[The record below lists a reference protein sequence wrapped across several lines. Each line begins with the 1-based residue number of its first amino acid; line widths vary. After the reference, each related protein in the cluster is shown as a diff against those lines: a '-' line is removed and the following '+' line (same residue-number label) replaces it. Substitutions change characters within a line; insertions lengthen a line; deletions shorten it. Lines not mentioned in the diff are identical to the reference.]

1 MAFSA
6 TLTMVL
12 KVTRSGCSGVECI
25 EDLQGEN
32 ASNMGKTAGGKS
44 HNFSND
50 DMLWGKGEM
59 MLLFRNKWEFYH
71 PQNVERVGNKTGP
84 IIQELHEPQPIASK
98 AQQFNCSRPRT
109 CFPKDGSRE
118 QLQQSSWSCDLSF
131 GVAFKKIYQ
140 LTVTAVT
147 SATSSLGR

>member
-1 MAFSA
+1 MSKELETKLVRLFKNY
-6 TLTMVL
+6 M
-12 KVTRSGCSGVECI
+12 
-25 EDLQGEN
+25 N
-32 ASNMGKTAGGKS
+32 
-44 HNFSND
+44 HN
-50 DMLWGKGEM
+50 
-59 MLLFRNKWEFYH
+59 
-71 PQNVERVGNKTGP
+71 Q
-84 IIQELHEPQPIASK
+84 IASK